1 MKYLTKNDVAVLLR
15 VSVRT
20 VTTYMAQGLL
30 PQPRQ
35 LGRKLLWDESALVQV
50 IERSAPP
57 VNRPATSGTA
67 KRGRPRKSYL

>member
-35 LGRKLLWDESALVQV
+35 LGRKLLWDESALVQF
-50 IERSAPP
+50 IERSAPT
-57 VNRPATSGTA
+57 VNRPATSVPA
-67 KRGRPRKSYL
+67 KRGRPRKSYI

>member
-35 LGRKLLWDESALVQV
+35 LGRRLLWDESALVQV
-50 IERSAPP
+50 IERSAPT
-57 VNRPATSGTA
+57 VNRPATSGPA
-67 KRGRPRKSYL
+67 KRGRPRKSYI

>member
-50 IERSAPP
+50 IERSAPT
-57 VNRPATSGTA
+57 VNRPANSGPA
-67 KRGRPRKSYL
+67 KRGRPRKSCL